1 MWTIEWTDDRV
12 VRLLDQTRLPEE
24 EVYVECRDATAVAEA
39 IRRMQVRGAPAIG
52 VAAAMGLALGARQIR
67 AEAFAPFYAELCR
80 LAGLLAATRPTAVN
94 LPWAL
99 ARMQQVAL
107 KHRDLPVEGIKTRL
121 EQEAR
126 AMWAEDLEVNRALGR
141 HGEPLLPRGARIL
154 THCNAGA
161 LATVGYGTALGVVR
175 AAHAAGKGIRVL
187 AGETRPFLQ
196 GSRLTAWELQ
206 REGIP
211 VTLIT
216 DGMPAALM
224 AQGEVD
230 LALVGADRIARNG
243 DVANKI
249 GTYGLALL
257 CRAHGLPFYVAAP
270 LSTLDPTLE
279 SGAGIPIEQRSPE
292 EVTALGGRRIAPAGV
307 PALNPA
313 FDVTPAHLV
322 TAIITER
329 GVARP
334 PYGASLAGLL
344 GARQDSEHGG

>member
-1 MWTIEWTDDRV
+1 MWTIEWTDDGV
-12 VRLLDQTRLPEE
+12 VRLLDQTRLPGE
-24 EVYVECRDATAVAEA
+24 EVYVECRDAAAVAEA

-67 AEAFAPFYAELCR
+67 AEAFTPFYAELCR
-80 LAGLLAATRPTAVN
+80 IAERLAATRPTAVN

-107 KHRDLPVEGIKTRL
+107 KHRDLPVEALKARL

-187 AGETRPFLQ
+187 ADETRPFLQ

-224 AQGEVD
+224 ARGEVD
-230 LALVGADRIARNG
+230 LALVGADRIAQNG

-270 LSTLDPTLE
+270 LSTVDPSLE

-292 EVTALGGRRIAPAGV
+292 EVTVLGGRRIAPAGV

-334 PYGASLAGLL
+334 PYGESLAGLL
-344 GARQDSEHGG
+344 GGRQDRAHGG

>member
-1 MWTIEWTDDRV
+1 MIRTLEWTDEGV

-24 EVYVECRDATAVAEA
+24 EVYVECRDAAAVAEA

-52 VAAAMGLALGARQIR
+52 IAAAMGLALGARQIR
-67 AEAFAPFYAELCR
+67 ADAFDPFYADLCR
-80 LAGLLAATRPTAVN
+80 IAGELAATRPTAVN
-94 LPWAL
+94 LSWAL
-99 ARMQQVAL
+99 ERMKHIAL
-107 KHRDLPVEGIKTRL
+107 KHRDLPVQALRARL
-121 EQEAR
+121 EEEAKSL
-126 AMWAEDLEVNRALGR
+126 WAQDLEVNRAIGR
-141 HGEPLLPRGARIL
+141 HGEPLLAPGARVL

-161 LATVGYGTALGVVR
+161 LATAGYGTALGVVR
-175 AAHAAGKGIRVL
+175 AAHAAGKGIQVL

-196 GSRLTAWELQ
+196 GARLTAWELH

-211 VTLIT
+211 VTLVT

-224 AQGEVD
+224 AWGQVD
-230 LALVGADRIARNG
+230 LVLVGADRIARNG

-249 GTYGLALL
+249 GTYGLALA

-279 SGAGIPIEQRSPE
+279 SGAAIPIEERSPE
-292 EVTALGGRRIAPAGV
+292 EVTSLAGRRLAPPGV

-313 FDVTPAHLV
+313 FDVTPADLV

-329 GVARP
+329 GVAPP
-334 PYGASLAGLL
+334 PYGESLAALL
-344 GARQDSEHGG
+344 GGGQDR

>member
-1 MWTIEWTDDRV
+1 MMIRTLEWTDEGM

-24 EVYVECRDATAVAEA
+24 ELYVECRDAAAVAEA

-52 VAAAMGLALGARQIR
+52 IAAAMGLALGARQSR
-67 AEAFAPFYAELCR
+67 AAAFEPFYADLCR
-80 LAGLLAATRPTAVN
+80 IAGELAATRPTAVN
-94 LPWAL
+94 LSWAL
-99 ARMQQVAL
+99 ERMKQVAL
-107 KHRDLPVEGIKTRL
+107 KHRDLPVPAITAHL
-121 EQEAR
+121 EAEAR
-126 AMWAEDLEVNRALGR
+126 RLWAQDLEANRAIGR
-141 HGEPLLPRGARIL
+141 YGEPLLAPGSRVL

-187 AGETRPFLQ
+187 ADETRPFLQ
-196 GSRLTAWELQ
+196 GARLTAWELH

-211 VTLIT
+211 VTLVT
-216 DGMPAALM
+216 DGMPPALM
-224 AQGEVD
+224 ARGLVD
-230 LALVGADRIARNG
+230 LVLVGADRIARNG

-249 GTYGLALL
+249 GTYGLALA

-279 SGAGIPIEQRSPE
+279 SGAAIPIEERSPE
-292 EVTALGGRRIAPAGV
+292 EVTTLAGRRIAPAGV
-307 PALNPA
+307 PALHPA
-313 FDVTPAHLV
+313 FDVTPAALV

-334 PYGASLAGLL
+334 PYTESLAALL
-344 GARQDSEHGG
+344 GGREDR

>member
-1 MWTIEWTDDRV
+1 MIRTIEWTEAGV

-24 EVYVECRDATAVAEA
+24 EVYLECRDAAAVAAA

-67 AEAFAPFYAELCR
+67 AEAFEPYFAELSR
-80 LAGLLAATRPTAVN
+80 IAGDLAATRPTAVN
-94 LPWAL
+94 LTWAL
-99 ARMQQVAL
+99 TRMKQVAL
-107 KHRDLPVEGIKTRL
+107 KHRDLPIPGITTRL
-121 EQEAR
+121 EEESR
-126 AMWAEDLEVNRALGR
+126 IMWAEDLQANLAIGQ
-141 HGEPLLPRGARIL
+141 HGEPLLPAGARVL

-175 AAHAAGKGIRVL
+175 AAHAVGKGIRVL
-187 AGETRPFLQ
+187 ADETRPFLQ
-196 GSRLTAWELQ
+196 GARLTAWELH

-211 VTLIT
+211 VTLVT

-224 AQGEVD
+224 ARGEVD
-230 LALVGADRIARNG
+230 LVLVGADRIARNG

-249 GTYGLALL
+249 GTYGLALA

-270 LSTLDPTLE
+270 LSTLDPTLP
-279 SGAGIPIEQRSPE
+279 SGAAIPIEERSPE
-292 EVTALGGRRIAPAGV
+292 EVTTLAGRRIAPAGV
-307 PALNPA
+307 SALHPA
-313 FDVTPAHLV
+313 FDVTPADLV

-334 PYGASLAGLL
+334 PYSVSLAALL
-344 GARQDSEHGG
+344 GARQDR